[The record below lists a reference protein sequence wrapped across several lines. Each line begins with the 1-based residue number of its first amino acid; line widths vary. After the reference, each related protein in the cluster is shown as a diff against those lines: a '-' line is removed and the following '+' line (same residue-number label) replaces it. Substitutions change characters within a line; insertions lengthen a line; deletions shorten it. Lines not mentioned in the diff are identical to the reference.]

1 MLQKRPQRGALL
13 AREIVYLLVRRDA
26 GALHRRGNELLRQKL
41 AERVAKI
48 AVRVLLKIR
57 QQALIELLLVERRL
71 EVKLQPIALLS
82 KCRICAEDESTSGP
96 DTPKCVK
103 SSSPKSV

>member
-57 QQALIELLLVERRL
+57 QQALVELLLVERRL
-71 EVKLQPIALLS
+71 EVKLQPIALF
-82 KCRICAEDESTSGP
+82 IESAAYAPRTRAPAGR
-96 DTPKCVK
+96 TRRNA
-103 SSSPKSV
+103 